1 MTCAAGMAQ
10 SRQELYE
17 WKWKQVLQMQTQ
29 CGGKKEPNCL
39 PLSVKPMI
47 SFFQMTMLQT
57 IPEDYQSPENTNIP
71 KLTEADPPRSFLHT
85 LPIVNEF
92 SCGHCDLAQTILQM
106 LQFPILPPSLSQKS
120 SCKDFFLL
128 FAWITCMICLLFCL
142 LLLLICFPSCTL
154 GLVHCLC
161 CLGLVRDPATRHCF

>member
-1 MTCAAGMAQ
+1 
-10 SRQELYE
+10 
-17 WKWKQVLQMQTQ
+17 MQTQ

-92 SCGHCDLAQTILQM
+92 SCGHCDLAQIILQM

-120 SCKDFFLL
+120 SCKDFFSSFCMDHLYDLPLVLSPAASNLL
-128 FAWITCMICLLFCL
+128 PQLHPGSGPLLVLSGASQRPCYQTLLLTSLFRCCRTVPCLLRAML
-142 LLLLICFPSCTL
+142 
-154 GLVHCLC
+154 H
-161 CLGLVRDPATRHCF
+161 